1 MSLRLPASF
10 ILTPQ
15 AQFNYTQGQ
24 FVSARV
30 ALEKRMF
37 KNGYLNVSF
46 ERNFANNITNLELG
60 LRYDFSFAQIGFT
73 ARRSNDTYSFV
84 ETAGGSLIVDP
95 RSRYIGVNNRSSVG
109 KGGMILYPFLDMN
122 WNGIKDEGEPKA
134 FGMEV
139 QVSGGRVEYKERDT
153 ITRIFDLQPYA
164 EYLVTLDGSKFDNI
178 TWRMRNRTLSVVVD
192 PNQFKRIEI
201 PIVIVGEASGQVY
214 LRDGNTLRGQGR
226 ITVQFYNKDN
236 VLIHS
241 TLSESDGYFTYMG
254 LAPGEYVAV
263 IDPEQMRKLDMTAS
277 PAQIPFTIEPSIDG
291 DYIYDLEFTIR
302 SNAPVEK
309 AEAKPETPS
318 GEKTAEKPTTP
329 PAEATRDSVPI
340 PVTKPKPVVKDTAT
354 VQDTKPVTPDRI
366 PDADTS
372 TSGGYRLQFLVLS
385 SPLEADSR
393 YFERLTRKLPNLNIS
408 VRKEED
414 GLYHYVSRV
423 FRTRSEARHWMR
435 MINGMGWQDCVLRAE
450 TEKPLKN

>member
-1 MSLRLPASF
+1 
-10 ILTPQ
+10 
-15 AQFNYTQGQ
+15 
-24 FVSARV
+24 
-30 ALEKRMF
+30 
-37 KNGYLNVSF
+37 
-46 ERNFANNITNLELG
+46 
-60 LRYDFSFAQIGFT
+60 
-73 ARRSNDTYSFV
+73 
-84 ETAGGSLIVDP
+84 
-95 RSRYIGVNNRSSVG
+95 
-109 KGGMILYPFLDMN
+109 MN

-201 PIVIVGEASGQVY
+201 PVVVVGEASGQVY

-226 ITVQFYNKDN
+226 ITVQFYNKEN

-254 LAPGEYVAV
+254 LSPGEYTAV
-263 IDPEQMRKLDMTAS
+263 IDPQQMRKLDMTAS
-277 PAQIPFTIEPSIDG
+277 PAQISFTIEPSIDG

-302 SNAPVEK
+302 TNEPKEQPA
-309 AEAKPETPS
+309 AKPATP
-318 GEKTAEKPTTP
+318 KAEKP
-329 PAEATRDSVPI
+329 AEAFRDTVPI
-340 PVTKPKPVVKDTAT
+340 AVTKPTPVMKDTLT
-354 VQDTKPVTPDRI
+354 VPEPKPGIRDRK
-366 PDADTS
+366 PAEGSPT
-372 TSGGYRLQFLVLS
+372 TGGYRLQFLVLS
-385 SPLEADSR
+385 RPLEDDSS
-393 YFERLTRKLPNLNIS
+393 YFERLTKKLPNLQVS
-408 VRKEED
+408 VRVEED

-435 MINGMGWQDCVLRAE
+435 MINGMGWQDCVLRSE
-450 TEKPLKN
+450 TEKPLKK

>member
-1 MSLRLPASF
+1 
-10 ILTPQ
+10 
-15 AQFNYTQGQ
+15 
-24 FVSARV
+24 
-30 ALEKRMF
+30 
-37 KNGYLNVSF
+37 VSF

-236 VLIHS
+236 VLIYS

-263 IDPEQMRKLDMTAS
+263 IDPEQMSKLDMTAS

-309 AEAKPETPS
+309 AEAKPETPA